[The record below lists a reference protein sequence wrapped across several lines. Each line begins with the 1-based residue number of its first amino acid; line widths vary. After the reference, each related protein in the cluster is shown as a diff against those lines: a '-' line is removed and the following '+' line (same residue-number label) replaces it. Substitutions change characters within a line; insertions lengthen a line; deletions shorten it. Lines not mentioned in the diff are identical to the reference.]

1 MNSNASFAEGLSYA
15 TGVAEENLGSFLDK
29 TKETADGISDLSA
42 KGSELNTVAEGMGG
56 LAESATTANA
66 NTGEL
71 ATSMG
76 ELGTNTEGISDNL
89 TNINDALNGLPET
102 DKLADLAAK
111 FTSLGEAIQAV
122 ADVLGI
128 GEEGAV
134 STLVSALNEISTLS
148 LDGGGDGG
156 EEGAGGGIISQFNNL
171 KTAVDDVTNA
181 ISGGGSSGSTG
192 GGDASNS
199 SSPSMSAGAGDGEGA
214 SGLISAIGEIKPAT
228 DEALGGGGEEGE
240 SEGEGS
246 GAIPQFQ

>member
-1 MNSNASFAEGLSYA
+1 MNDMNSNASFAEGLSYA

-71 ATSMG
+71 AASMG
-76 ELGTNTEGISDNL
+76 ELGTNTEGISDDL
-89 TNINDALNGLPET
+89 TSINDALNGLPET

-199 SSPSMSAGAGDGEGA
+199 SSPK
-214 SGLISAIGEIKPAT
+214 IGRAHV
-228 DEALGGGGEEGE
+228 
-240 SEGEGS
+240 
-246 GAIPQFQ
+246 